1 MHKSRLPLRMW
12 FWAVATETPGVSVRQ
27 LQRQLDLTRYDTA
40 WAMLHKLRGSM
51 VDPNRSD
58 LSGLWKTMNSKSVES
73 NTDAIAVNSPVR
85 KRSRAS
91 LLVKLA
97 DGDPAVF
104 ASRSSPM
111 LLDLP
116 SAGSSSTMSHR
127 VRPCTPMGGRATRH
141 CSRRA
146 TNGLL
151 ATSVRLDER

>member
-58 LSGLWKTMNSKSVES
+58 LSGLWKPMNSKSVES

-111 LLDLP
+111 LLD
-116 SAGSSSTMSHR
+116 
-127 VRPCTPMGGRATRH
+127 RP
-141 CSRRA
+141 
-146 TNGLL
+146 
-151 ATSVRLDER
+151 